1 MVLLKHLYLFFPFN
15 NFLSLHTLKEMKKKF
30 KNVFFKQIYN
40 NLCLLTFE
48 MKQKIMYQ
56 PEFSYIKWNIVH
68 ISMCV
73 FEWMKSPSPP
83 FWCSETTT
91 CIPIPPSQQS
101 GDHLTSES
109 VISHHVCHI
118 KISHGETSRESKKY
132 ETQKTL
138 PFLTVMYFLASSTG
152 KVCPLFLRVFFL
164 PFWRGGAH
172 SHQITLERVQVP

>member
-1 MVLLKHLYLFFPFN
+1 
-15 NFLSLHTLKEMKKKF
+15 
-30 KNVFFKQIYN
+30 
-40 NLCLLTFE
+40 

-68 ISMCV
+68 VSMWRV
-73 FEWMKSPSPP
+73 FEWMKSPSPS
-83 FWCSETTT
+83 FWSSETTT

-152 KVCPLFLRVFFL
+152 KVCPLFLLVFFF

>member
-1 MVLLKHLYLFFPFN
+1 MVLLKQLYLFFPFN
-15 NFLSLHTLKEMKKKF
+15 NFLSLHTLKEMKKNF

-48 MKQKIMYQ
+48 MKQKIMCQ

-68 ISMCV
+68 VSMCV

-83 FWCSETTT
+83 FWRSETTT

-152 KVCPLFLRVFFL
+152 KVCPLFLRVFFF

>member
-1 MVLLKHLYLFFPFN
+1 
-15 NFLSLHTLKEMKKKF
+15 
-30 KNVFFKQIYN
+30 
-40 NLCLLTFE
+40 

-68 ISMCV
+68 VSMCV
-73 FEWMKSPSPP
+73 FEWMKSPSQS
-83 FWCSETTT
+83 FWSSEITT

-138 PFLTVMYFLASSTG
+138 PFLTVMYFFGELYRKSLPFIFACLFFSFLVRWCTLAPDHLGASTG
-152 KVCPLFLRVFFL
+152 SL
-164 PFWRGGAH
+164 
-172 SHQITLERVQVP
+172 ITYKCLHITEY

>member
-1 MVLLKHLYLFFPFN
+1 
-15 NFLSLHTLKEMKKKF
+15 
-30 KNVFFKQIYN
+30 
-40 NLCLLTFE
+40 

-56 PEFSYIKWNIVH
+56 PEFSYIKWNIIRHV
-68 ISMCV
+68 SMCV
-73 FEWMKSPSPP
+73 FEWMKSPSPS
-83 FWCSETTT
+83 FWSSETTT

-109 VISHHVCHI
+109 VISHQVCHI

-152 KVCPLFLRVFFL
+152 KVCPLFLRVFFF
-164 PFWRGGAH
+164 PFWWGGAH